1 MSSGR
6 RRRSSSGGAGA
17 RCSKPFSKGSSLA
30 GGCAMTRSIRVIVIA
45 RAFGP
50 PEDLGMSEAS
60 LFEFATF
67 GR

>member
-1 MSSGR
+1 
-6 RRRSSSGGAGA
+6 
-17 RCSKPFSKGSSLA
+17 
-30 GGCAMTRSIRVIVIA
+30 MTRSIRVIVIA